1 MRSLVPI
8 PLIFLAAAVPGC
20 AQDHLLPGTVLTKSC
35 AETGDGQPFVVTKLI
50 GSPSDVAREGC
61 GGRCSRDP
69 VRSPGSAARCEIASN
84 HDPARG

>member
-20 AQDHLLPGTVLTKSC
+20 AQDHLLPGTVLTKSYV
-35 AETGDGQPFVVTKLI
+35 ETGDGRPFVVTKLN

-61 GGRCSRDP
+61 GGR
-69 VRSPGSAARCEIASN
+69 
-84 HDPARG
+84 